1 MQEEQINA
9 ILDFIK
15 SNNLNFRNRTELAT
29 ALSGGLGYDFT
40 TAYSYIGEMIES
52 GDLMVEGKDKLATID
67 ELGLKKGVL
76 VGNARGFA
84 FCKFRDNGETPD
96 VFIPPVALKTALHN
110 DTVLVKIRKNGDR
123 TEGAVVKIVERN
135 AKNIVGTLD
144 IVNQGLGFVK
154 PDDTR
159 YFKDILVRNIKKFNV
174 KAGDKVVCRITKY
187 VAGDKNPQGAIT
199 EVLGLNGDPKIEMLA
214 IIRENNLYEEFEP
227 EVLAEAK
234 TLPQKVPES
243 ALHGRRDFTDQN
255 IVTIDSFDTKD
266 IDDAVGITENDDGT
280 FTLGVHIAD
289 VSEYVKQN
297 SPLDKEAYKRG
308 TSVYFP
314 DLVYP
319 MLPRELSNGI
329 CSLNPKVVR
338 LTLSVIMKIDSDGD
352 VIDYEICEGYI
363 KSREKMTYKD
373 VFAILNDDEETCKK
387 YDYLVKDFKSMQ
399 KLHRILEKK
408 RQKRGALEFDLPE
421 CKFVMDDAGHVVDV
435 VLYERNE
442 AHMLIESF
450 MLIANETVAHAC
462 CKEKIPFLY
471 RVHEQPDGQKMFD
484 FFQFAGQFGYKVADN
499 PDKVTPKE
507 LQHLLKKVEGKPYEK
522 LINSVMLR
530 SLQKARYAPKNLGH
544 FGIAAKD
551 YCHFTSPIR
560 RYPDLLIH
568 RIIKKF
574 YLRNK
579 DKKAMEWYNEFVEEA
594 SLLTSE
600 REKLAECAEREVDD
614 LKKAD
619 YMQNHVGEIYEG
631 VVSGATNFGVFVEL
645 PNTVEGMCS
654 MENLPT
660 DNYVFI
666 EKLYKLSGTKHDYQ
680 LGQKVRVMVD
690 SVNLRKRQINFKML
704 EN

>member
-1 MQEEQINA
+1 MQEEQINE
-9 ILDFIK
+9 ILNFIN

-29 ALSGGLGYDFT
+29 ALSKGLGYDFT

-52 GDLMVEGKDKLATID
+52 GDLLIEGKDKIATIN

-144 IVNQGLGFVK
+144 IVNQNLGFVK

-174 KAGDKVVCRITKY
+174 KAGDKVVCRINKY

-234 TLPQKVPES
+234 TLPQNVPES

-297 SPLDKEAYKRG
+297 SPLDMEAYKRG

-329 CSLNPKVVR
+329 CSLNPKVIR

-352 VIDYEICEGYI
+352 VVDYEICEGYI

-373 VFAILNDDEETCKK
+373 VFAILNDDKETCRK

-421 CKFVMDDAGHVVDV
+421 CKFVMDQAGHVIDV

-450 MLIANETVAHAC
+450 MLVANETIAHAC

-594 SLLTSE
+594 SLITSE

-619 YMQNHVGEIYEG
+619 YMQNHIGEIYEG